1 MRGMPPALVITQAS
15 AHAAPTGGN
24 EYKVVNWLRAAAIIA
39 GIDPVAAGY
48 LAPNAAGH
56 LRLPALRQLGSVDLV
71 AAGQLNLLAEY
82 TIHNLSDGDFLYA
95 GAAVAQVEV
104 LLARLAPR
112 FGFQPADTARY
123 NQRFRNVAL
132 SQLSAERL
140 LILYSAGGLDAVFDE
155 LVALRRRG
163 VL

>member
-1 MRGMPPALVITQAS
+1 MLFRSCPAATRS
-15 AHAAPTGGN
+15 T
-24 EYKVVNWLRAAAIIA
+24 
-39 GIDPVAAGY
+39 
-48 LAPNAAGH
+48 
-56 LRLPALRQLGSVDLV
+56 LPALRQLGSVDLV